1 MTLSRRDTLS
11 LALAGL
17 ASPLL
22 ASAALAYEDVW
33 DGLVTDVFD
42 GRAMEATDTLIALE
56 APYRAEDAAIV
67 PMTIRTA
74 LAAGDTRTIRKI
86 TLVIDRN
93 PAPVAAVFEL
103 GAASG
108 VAMIETRVR
117 INEYTRVHAVA
128 ELSDGALYVTE
139 KFVKAAGGCSAPAVK
154 DQAEAFA
161 SLGKMKFRQFPAR
174 ADTAQSLPREAQL
187 FIRHPNNSG
196 FQRDTVSNLYILPRF
211 IDDIQIKQGEDLI
224 LRVTGGISLSE
235 DPNLRFSFRPNG
247 AAVITASAT
256 DTDGTKFTGEWPVEA
271 ATSAS

>member
-11 LALAGL
+11 LLAAAAGAPFL
-17 ASPLL
+17 ASP
-22 ASAALAYEDVW
+22 ALAYEDVW
-33 DGLVTDVFD
+33 AGLVTDAF
-42 GRAMEATDTLIALE
+42 GGKAMEPTEALVSLE

-74 LAAGDTRTIRKI
+74 MPAGDARTVKKI

-93 PAPVAAVFEL
+93 PAPVAAVFEI
-103 GAASG
+103 GADSG

-117 INEYTRVHAVA
+117 INEYTKVHAVA

-154 DQAEAFA
+154 DQTEAMA
-161 SLGKMKFRQFPAR
+161 SLGKMKFRQFPVPAG
-174 ADTAQSLPREAQL
+174 AQSAIREAQL

-196 FQRDTVSNLYILPRF
+196 FQRETLTNLYIRPRF
-211 IDDIQIKQGEDLI
+211 VDDIAIKQGEDLI

-235 DPNLRFSFRPNG
+235 DPNLRFAFRHNG
-247 AAVITASAT
+247 AAKFSAAAT
-256 DTDGTKFTGEWPVEA
+256 DTDSTSFSGEWAAEA
-271 ATSAS
+271 AGSAT